1 MLAGA
6 ISGRRDTG
14 QGFVDYDENAAKDA
28 NLLAGDAIANYR
40 TVASFAHDEVIVAE
54 FESLLAGPAKKAER
68 TAHMTGFLFGFSQ
81 FV

>member
-6 ISGRRDTG
+6 LTGRRDTG

-40 TVASFAHDEVIVAE
+40 TVASFAHDDEIVAE
-54 FESLLAGPAKKAER
+54 FERLLAGPVKKAVR
-68 TAHMTGFLFGFSQ
+68 TAHTTGFLYGFSQ
-81 FV
+81 FI